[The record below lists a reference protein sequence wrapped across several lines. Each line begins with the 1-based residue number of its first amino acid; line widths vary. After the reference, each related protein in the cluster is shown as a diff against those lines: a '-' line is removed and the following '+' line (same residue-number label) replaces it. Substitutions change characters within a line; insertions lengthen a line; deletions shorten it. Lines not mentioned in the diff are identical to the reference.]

1 MPPLPR
7 PVRKVGAPLAA
18 IIAMGT
24 LAGLILLLA
33 GSADPVGITR
43 GFVLATIATTLV
55 VLCYLWLDRWEPEP
69 PRLLVMAFL
78 WGASVAVLFSMVF
91 SVLFDHLL
99 GTTDSGVDGNPGL
112 LMGAVVGPA
121 VEEAFKGLFLLLM
134 MTGRRR
140 NELNT
145 LTDCLVYAGLTAVG
159 FAWLENIF
167 YLGSAE
173 TLQGSL
179 AIAGLRLVISPFA
192 HPFFT
197 SMIAIGVY
205 FALKKRDFVGKAG
218 CVLLGY
224 LGAVVLHGL
233 WNGSALIG
241 VKTYVAVYLLWMM
254 PLFAVAIAV
263 ALASRRREQHVI
275 AGKLPDM
282 IAGGLLTPVEAGW
295 LSSLKTRKAAVAAA
309 NRLGGRHAATAVKG
323 FLTQVVEL
331 AYVRDRID
339 RGFGD
344 ERVFALQNEEAYGVM
359 AARAAA
365 GPVLQQLSAY
375 PLPMR

>member
-121 VEEAFKGLFLLLM
+121 VEEAFKGLFLVLM

-241 VKTYVAVYLLWMM
+241 VKTYVAAYLLWMM